1 MFQMTSLSYIVVA
14 VATGLLGVAAF
25 FLLSFFTPYTRR
37 TKNELLQERIAYNP
51 NGVENI
57 KFKRLLKESS
67 NGGYE
72 HSPAERYLSVIIP
85 AMNEEDRLPIM
96 LEECLEYF
104 NKRAE
109 ESDEFT
115 FEIIVVDDGST
126 DDTSKITFS
135 FSKDLKKGEL
145 LVLKLP
151 QNVGKGGAIRYGVL
165 CARGEMILFADAD
178 GATKF
183 SDFGKLETAL
193 RDLSSD
199 GEYFECDAPAL
210 ALGSRAHLEETS
222 KAERSIFRTILM
234 KGFHII
240 VWIFTVRTV
249 KDTQCGFKMFTRGA
263 AALLFPRMHI
273 ERWAF
278 DVELLY
284 LAEKA
289 KMPIAEVA
297 VQWHEVDGSKITPIL
312 SWIQMGR
319 DICLIW
325 FRYTFRIWEAD
336 DLIPQ

>member
-1 MFQMTSLSYIVVA
+1 MSSLNYLIV
-14 VATGLLGVAAF
+14 GIIPGILCIAAF
-25 FLLSFFTPYTRR
+25 FLISLITPYTKRSK
-37 TKNELLQERIAYNP
+37 TALLQERTAYNP
-51 NGVENI
+51 NGVENV
-57 KFKRLLKESS
+57 KFKRLLRETT
-67 NGGYE
+67 NGGFE
-72 HSPAERYLSVIIP
+72 HTSAERYVSIIIP
-85 AMNEEDRLPIM
+85 AMNEEERLPIM
-96 LEECLEYF
+96 LEECLAYLT
-104 NKRAE
+104 KRAE

-126 DDTSKITFS
+126 DETSKIAFS

-145 LVLKLP
+145 YVLKLP
-151 QNVGKGGAIRYGVL
+151 QNVGKGGAVRYGVL
-165 CARGEMILFADAD
+165 CARGEIILFADAD

-210 ALGSRAHLEETS
+210 ALGSRAHLEKESTA
-222 KAERSIFRTILM
+222 KRSIFRTILM
-234 KGFHII
+234 KGFHIV

-263 AALLFPRMHI
+263 AATLFPKMHI

-297 VQWHEVDGSKITPIL
+297 VQWKEVDGSKITPVL

-319 DICLIW
+319 DIFLIW
-325 FRYTFRIWEAD
+325 FRYSFRIWEAD
-336 DLIPQ
+336 DLIQY